1 MREIW
6 KPNVTVAA
14 VVELNGSYL
23 MVEEETRDGLKLNQP
38 AGHLEPCESPFQAVI
53 RETSEETMRDF
64 APVGLLGIYMS
75 RFRPSSISPASADVT
90 YLRFAFVG
98 TVGEP
103 IAGRRYDAGIVR
115 TLWMTVDEVRAS
127 ADRHRSPLV
136 LRCVEDHAGGKAL
149 APLDTIYL
157 DPSVCAQ

>member
-1 MREIW
+1 MRKIW

-14 VVELNGSYL
+14 VVELNGCYL
-23 MVEEETRDGLKLNQP
+23 LVEEQTRDGLKLNQP
-38 AGHLEPCESPFQAVI
+38 AGHLEPCESPVQAVI
-53 RETSEETMRDF
+53 REAFEETMRDF

-75 RFRPSSISPASADVT
+75 RFRPSPDPASDDVT

-98 TVGEP
+98 SVSEP

-127 ADRHRSPLV
+127 VARHRSPLV
-136 LRCVEDHAGGKAL
+136 LRCIEDHAGGKPL
-149 APLDTIYL
+149 APLDMIYL
-157 DPSVCAQ
+157 DPSVCAT